1 MATWK
6 LGDAKNQF
14 SRLVQAARRYGP
26 QVVTRH
32 GREEVVVLAVE
43 EYRKLASQQEGLV
56 AFLRGSPLAAALAAG
71 ELELKRSR
79 DLPRD
84 IAL

>member
-1 MATWK
+1 VAKWK

-14 SRLVQAARRYGP
+14 SRLVRAARLRP

-32 GREEVVVLAVE
+32 GREVVVVMSVEKYRELA
-43 EYRKLASQQEGLV
+43 RQQPSLV
-56 AFLRGSPLAAALAAG
+56 DFLRRSPLAEAFAAG
-71 ELELKRSR
+71 ELELIRSR

-84 IAL
+84 IEL

>member
-6 LGDAKNQF
+6 LEDAKNQF
-14 SRLVQAARRYGP
+14 SKLVQAARSKGP

-32 GREEVVVLAVE
+32 GREEVVVVAVD
-43 EYRKLASQQEGLV
+43 EYRKLTRKQQPLV
-56 AFLRGSPLAAALAAG
+56 AFLRKSPLADALQAG

-84 IAL
+84 VAL